1 MENKSSK
8 KRLII
13 LFVVLVV
20 LILAILLLVIHP
32 WKKDT
37 KPKEQKI
44 EPALEDYGTSD
55 FSISE
60 FKKNTEGTTLY
71 EDQYPL
77 SDQAWQLNLIPGEQY
92 SELKTELSNRMETS
106 LASDDEFVLESESLG
121 SVGEEVIIYKYKGVN
136 LFMFQF
142 DVGNLSAK
150 IQNEIAATLDINTLN
165 KEQMI
170 DYFGRCYMKA
180 IDVILHYADQYKE
193 EEERDIT
200 IIKKNGE
207 IVNGDSV
214 YNELIGMNS
223 PRVVEPGQSTYG
235 QAFINQSNIRLE
247 QIYQD
252 AIKKGYYDP
261 SNPLDFD

>member
-121 SVGEEVIIYKYKGVN
+121 SVGEEVII
-136 LFMFQF
+136 
-142 DVGNLSAK
+142 
-150 IQNEIAATLDINTLN
+150 
-165 KEQMI
+165 
-170 DYFGRCYMKA
+170 
-180 IDVILHYADQYKE
+180 
-193 EEERDIT
+193 
-200 IIKKNGE
+200 
-207 IVNGDSV
+207 
-214 YNELIGMNS
+214 
-223 PRVVEPGQSTYG
+223 
-235 QAFINQSNIRLE
+235 
-247 QIYQD
+247 
-252 AIKKGYYDP
+252 
-261 SNPLDFD
+261 